1 MLTISDIEELKKSLS
16 VKRKESRHISL
27 VPTMGN
33 LHDGHLK
40 LVKEA
45 SQISDFVCV
54 SVFVNPLQFGPE
66 EDFSSYP
73 RTLDEDIQKLENTE
87 CALLFVPEPNELLLD
102 IKTHTADPF
111 LSSILCGKTRKMK
124 SLFILLDSLFQLYL
138 WIVITNAILG
148 WLVTFNII
156 NSSNRFI
163 YSLIEFSY
171 RLTEPVLRKI
181 RMVLPIIASIDF
193 PPVVLVLGLIFIRNL
208 FFELFA
214 PYLF

>member
-1 MLTISDIEELKKSLS
+1 
-16 VKRKESRHISL
+16 
-27 VPTMGN
+27 
-33 LHDGHLK
+33 
-40 LVKEA
+40 
-45 SQISDFVCV
+45 
-54 SVFVNPLQFGPE
+54 
-66 EDFSSYP
+66 
-73 RTLDEDIQKLENTE
+73 
-87 CALLFVPEPNELLLD
+87 
-102 IKTHTADPF
+102 
-111 LSSILCGKTRKMK
+111 MK

-181 RMVLPIIASIDF
+181 RMLLPIIASIDF
-193 PPVVLVLGLIFIRNL
+193 SPVVLVLGLIFIRNL